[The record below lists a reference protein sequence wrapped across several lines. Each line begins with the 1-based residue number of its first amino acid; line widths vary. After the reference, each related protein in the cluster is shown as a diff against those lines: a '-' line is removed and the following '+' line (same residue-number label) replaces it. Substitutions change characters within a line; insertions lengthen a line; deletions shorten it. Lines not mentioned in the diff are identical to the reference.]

1 MAWVAV
7 IGAGGAIAGGL
18 IAKSGNK
25 AGSATTTQQQ
35 QIDPRIAGML
45 FGDGTDA
52 NKGMLSRYQGLL
64 DQPQSAGINT
74 FGRAN
79 DAYLGYQGTQD
90 FKKLREAATG
100 QVGSSMA
107 APQMQ
112 AASVNAPKQNGMDLT
127 GSYDRFINGDAG
139 ANPYLTKA
147 IQGSIDQS
155 TNQFSQMQGNATDNL
170 MRNIMPGIRSN
181 SVIAG
186 QYGGS
191 RQGIAEGN
199 AIGDFAKAQQQTINQ
214 FGQNNTNA
222 AVGAQAQSFNQGQ
235 DRALAATQGLGAQQY
250 GVASQNASMQQGA
263 NQANL
268 GAQQATNGLNASV
281 QQNGMSNLNGLLG
294 SAQATGQNQDAYGL
308 NRAGQVNG
316 LLSPYVGLNGTS
328 TSSQPLYQNT
338 MGNMLGGA
346 TAGLG
351 LYNQFKNSFGS
362 GSGSSSGGY
371 GGYGGGVASSGN
383 YDTNDWFAS

>member
-1 MAWVAV
+1 MKIKLRGERKQDAAIEGAKFCGVAAAM
-7 IGAGGAIAGGL
+7 IGGAALG
-18 IAKSGNK
+18 AYSSHESNKS
-25 AGSATTTQQQ
+25 AEEQQQ
-35 QIDPRIAGML
+35 KAIEAAKGDPRAQAML
-45 FGDGTDA
+45 YGDGST
-52 NKGMLSRYQGLL
+52 NQGLL
-64 DQPQSAGINT
+64 SQYQSMLGKPQSAGINT

-90 FKKLREAATG
+90 FNKLREAATG
-100 QVGSSMA
+100 QIGGSMA

-170 MRNIMPGIRSN
+170 MRNVMPSIRSN

-222 AVGAQAQSFNQGQ
+222 AVGAQAQSFKQG
-235 DRALAATQGLGAQQY
+235 RWRPRKAWAR
-250 GVASQNASMQQGA
+250 SS
-263 NQANL
+263 
-268 GAQQATNGLNASV
+268 
-281 QQNGMSNLNGLLG
+281 
-294 SAQATGQNQDAYGL
+294 TG
-308 NRAGQVNG
+308 
-316 LLSPYVGLNGTS
+316 
-328 TSSQPLYQNT
+328 
-338 MGNMLGGA
+338 
-346 TAGLG
+346 
-351 LYNQFKNSFGS
+351 
-362 GSGSSSGGY
+362 
-371 GGYGGGVASSGN
+371 
-383 YDTNDWFAS
+383 